1 MTTQLLIYADT
12 EMTMLSDP
20 IFDFLSDGEIDVY
33 YKILFE
39 KYIKEQHVSICQQYI
54 LVVYQ
59 YECVLMC
66 LHDMAGPFVH

>member
-39 KYIKEQHVSICQQYI
+39 KIY
-54 LVVYQ
+54 
-59 YECVLMC
+59 
-66 LHDMAGPFVH
+66 